1 MMADNFFDRGPSY
14 RTAIFFII
22 TKHKKG
28 LLKKSKQALA
38 ESGMFKDPIV
48 TEIRPAAP
56 FLRSRGIP
64 PTFL

>member
-1 MMADNFFDRGPSY
+1 MMADNFDRGPSY
-14 RTAIFFII
+14 RTAIFYHNE
-22 TKHKKG
+22 TQKG
-28 LLKKSKQALA
+28 LAEKSKQALA

-48 TEIRPAAP
+48 TEIRPLCT